1 MSAYPPLLQQDI
13 CYVEVGVLKN
23 WKQLFLSVTYSLFIV
38 AGVRHLF
45 ILILHLYNH
54 EVPAKHPR
62 EKILDPRNAT
72 RKNFGPRNTH
82 EIKFGPTKYPREKIS
97 DSQNTHD
104 KKSWIHEIPSRKTFR
119 FTKYPRKKMLDP

>member
-62 EKILDPRNAT
+62 DKVWTHEIPTRKNFRLTKYPRQKILDP
-72 RKNFGPRNTH
+72 
-82 EIKFGPTKYPREKIS
+82 
-97 DSQNTHD
+97 
-104 KKSWIHEIPSRKTFR
+104 
-119 FTKYPRKKMLDP
+119 